1 MTIVD
6 MSRHLPADCE
16 WPFTT
21 IGKSDAETMLTR
33 LECRL
38 VVSGYAQ
45 SLRKAAPQQRRSGT
59 VSAGFEPPL
68 TISEGRVPQHGSIW
82 DGHRLVVNRH
92 SQPMG
97 EERWPDR
104 FQRIALAGTH
114 NRWGKRGHCNSA
126 DGVCDKMIVNKHSQ
140 PTGRIVIVSHR
151 SGGWSSMW
159 LSASESP
166 LTISDKHKGVTQ
178 LRSCPERNRRNG
190 NKIGTRPRN
199 GSTHDARCRP
209 VKEIPQ
215 EPESRAV

>member
-1 MTIVD
+1 
-6 MSRHLPADCE
+6 MSHR
-16 WPFTT
+16 
-21 IGKSDAETMLTR
+21 S
-33 LECRL
+33 
-38 VVSGYAQ
+38 Q
-45 SLRKAAPQQRRSGT
+45 SARESAATWVNLGWT
-59 VSAGFEPPL
+59 SAGCESAL
-68 TISEGRVPQHGSIW
+68 TT
-82 DGHRLVVNRH
+82 D
-92 SQPMG
+92 G
-97 EERWPDR
+97 EERCPDQS
-104 FQRIALAGTH
+104 QRIALVGTH

-166 LTISDKHKGVTQ
+166 LTISDKHKGATQ

-190 NKIGTRPRN
+190 NKIGTRPGN

>member
-68 TISEGRVPQHGSIW
+68 TISEGRGPQHGSIW
-82 DGHRLVVNRH
+82 DRHRLVVNRH

-97 EERWPDR
+97 
-104 FQRIALAGTH
+104 
-114 NRWGKRGHCNSA
+114 KRDA
-126 DGVCDKMIVNKHSQ
+126 
-140 PTGRIVIVSHR
+140 PTGPSALR
-151 SGGWSSMW
+151 S
-159 LSASESP
+159 P
-166 LTISDKHKGVTQ
+166 VLTIDGGREAIAIV
-178 LRSCPERNRRNG
+178 LMG
-190 NKIGTRPRN
+190 FATR
-199 GSTHDARCRP
+199 
-209 VKEIPQ
+209 
-215 EPESRAV
+215 